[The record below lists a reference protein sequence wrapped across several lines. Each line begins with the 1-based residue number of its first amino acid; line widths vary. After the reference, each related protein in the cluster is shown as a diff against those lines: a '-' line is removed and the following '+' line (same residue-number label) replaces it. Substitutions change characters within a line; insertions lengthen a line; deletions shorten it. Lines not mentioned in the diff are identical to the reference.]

1 MTVCLRV
8 ILLSVYITRAIWLTG
23 GANMEAA
30 RIVLGSNH
38 SSLVGEWFVGDCH
51 AAPVYVELG
60 IAVET
65 GFWAFDI
72 LLLRNRTLGLLHC
85 LQESNNYN

>member
-1 MTVCLRV
+1 
-8 ILLSVYITRAIWLTG
+8 
-23 GANMEAA
+23 MEVA

-38 SSLVGEWFVGDCH
+38 SSLVREWFVGDFH

-72 LLLRNRTLGLLHC
+72 QLLRNRALGLLHC
-85 LQESNNYN
+85 LQELNK